1 MPKARL
7 MTPGPTQVPEAAR
20 LAMARDVLH
29 HRTPEFKAILADVLE
44 GLKYVFQTG
53 NDVLLLSA
61 SGTGAMEAA
70 VVNLVPRGGKAIVLD
85 AGVFARRWAQIAR
98 AFGIEVVQHEVPWG
112 QAVEA
117 ADVARLLAEHPD
129 AVAVF
134 GTLMESS
141 TGVGH
146 DVQAIGR
153 VDAQK
158 RRPVCRRR
166 DQRAGGHGVPQR

>member
-1 MPKARL
+1 MPKPRL
-7 MTPGPTQVPEAAR
+7 MTPGPTQVPEPAR
-20 LAMARDVLH
+20 LAMARDVIH
-29 HRTPEFKAILADVLE
+29 HRTPEFRAIFADVLE
-44 GLKYVFQTG
+44 GLKYVLQTA
-53 NDVLLLSA
+53 NDVVVLSC

-112 QAVEA
+112 QAVAA

-134 GTLMESS
+134 GTLME
-141 TGVGH
+141 
-146 DVQAIGR
+146 
-153 VDAQK
+153 
-158 RRPVCRRR
+158 
-166 DQRAGGHGVPQR
+166 